1 MEMVDLS
8 VLIIARNEEDNLP
21 RLLESLNL
29 LQVPHEVVVVDAFSQ
44 DRTPEIARSHGAR
57 VYQREWK
64 GYREQREYALSLA
77 RGRWVL
83 FLDADEW
90 LTPEVAREISDIVRR
105 DGPCDGYRL
114 RRRNVYLGKLQRKLP
129 EKIER
134 LGRREKM
141 SISGQYVHERP
152 FIEGRICTTRNYIMH
167 LPYRDLRHHW
177 EKNTRYAY
185 LSALEKYERGRGA
198 GILDL
203 TLRPMA
209 TFLKHY
215 FLQLNFLDGWRGLVY
230 SISQS
235 WYVFQKYAFL
245 RELRLRRTD
254 SPDEGQ

>member
-1 MEMVDLS
+1 MERVDLS
-8 VLIIARNEEDNLP
+8 VLVITYNEEDNLP
-21 RLLESLNL
+21 RLLESLRL
-29 LQVPHEVVVVDAFSQ
+29 LRVPHEVVVVDAFSQ
-44 DRTPEIARSHGAR
+44 DGTPEIARSHGAI
-57 VYQREWK
+57 VYQRRWE

-90 LTPEVAREISDIVRR
+90 LTLEIAREISEIVER
-105 DGPCDGYRL
+105 DGPCDGYKL

-134 LGRREKM
+134 LGRRDRM
-141 SISGQYVHERP
+141 TISGRYVHERP
-152 FIEGRICTTRNYIMH
+152 FIEGRICTTRNHIMH
-167 LPYRDLRHHW
+167 LPYRDLKHHW

-185 LSALEKYERGRGA
+185 LSALEKYERGRRA
-198 GILDL
+198 GIVDL
-203 TLRPMA
+203 TLRPLA

-245 RELRLRRTD
+245 MELHMGKGK